1 MSRKFSDLND
11 QEQSIVSLLMD
22 RLKTTKS
29 ANVEA
34 RFNLLDRFDLD
45 VNDPVFLDFLINM
58 SEFEQQPS
66 SSSLKPVKVKKSVNK
81 PNQKSMTYANS
92 KDLIIIKIGYCMP

>member
-58 SEFEQQPS
+58 SEFEQ
-66 SSSLKPVKVKKSVNK
+66 
-81 PNQKSMTYANS
+81 
-92 KDLIIIKIGYCMP
+92 